1 MISNNEEGKCY
12 KNVCIYNQWGSR
24 ERDTN
29 GVEAFY
35 LAEDGLD
42 DGGAGG
48 VGLGHVHGLELLP
61 ESGMGGGVAAAEA
74 TVAAEGQ
81 LLRQNNRHPCA
92 CTKSTE
98 TSSIPTHDRVA

>member
-1 MISNNEEGKCY
+1 MELKL
-12 KNVCIYNQWGSR
+12 
-24 ERDTN
+24 
-29 GVEAFY
+29 Y